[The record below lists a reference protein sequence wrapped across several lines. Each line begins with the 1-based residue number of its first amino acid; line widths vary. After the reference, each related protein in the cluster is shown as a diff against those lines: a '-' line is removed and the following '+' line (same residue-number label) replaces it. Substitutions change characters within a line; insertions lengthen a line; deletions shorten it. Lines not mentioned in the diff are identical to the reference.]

1 VQTYTYRYAP
11 NNMEPKRLNKY
22 ISDTGFCSRRDAD
35 ELIEQGRVTVNGK
48 IPADAGMKVTPKDKV
63 RIDDEILSV
72 KEERPV
78 YLIFNKPANMSA
90 TSDPSVRDNVVRAIN
105 FPATLE
111 PTGLLE
117 REAEG
122 IIFLSND
129 SDFVRNIKRSDN
141 KYEKEYVVTVDKQIT
156 ADFLQKISGGG
167 APLPGEERKNNAVSK
182 EAQTRF
188 RITLKPGTDHYLKRM
203 CESLGYKIMHLQRL
217 RFDTFTLGKLPA
229 GHWRVLTQ
237 QEVKSLTSLAYP
249 GKGASAKR
257 SGDSS
262 YNRPEPTE
270 RREGA
275 RAGAGKRSSADKASS
290 TSTRGGAD
298 WPAGAS
304 ARSGAGRTS
313 PTTSR
318 GGADRKSSSTS
329 RGGSDRAGG
338 YAQGEGA
345 YKRGTQK
352 SGTGSSAKT
361 TRGSS
366 GKGAPKSGPA
376 KSSAPKTSSKRNET
390 PKRGR

>member
-1 VQTYTYRYAP
+1 
-11 NNMEPKRLNKY
+11 MEPKRLNKY

-72 KEERPV
+72 REERPV

-90 TSDPSVRDNVVRAIN
+90 SSDPSVRDNVVRAIN

-129 SDFVRNIKRSDN
+129 SDFVRNVKRSDN

-156 ADFLQKISGGG
+156 ADFLKKISGGG
-167 APLPGEERKNNAVSK
+167 APLPGEEQKNNAVSK
-182 EAQTRF
+182 EGQTRF
-188 RITLKPGTDHYLKRM
+188 RIILKPGTDHYLKRM
-203 CESLGYKIMHLQRL
+203 CESLGYKIVHLQRL
-217 RFDTFTLGKLPA
+217 RFNTFTLGKLPA

-237 QEVKSLTSLAYP
+237 QEVESLTSLAYP
-249 GKGASAKR
+249 GKGVSSKR
-257 SGDSS
+257 SQDSA
-262 YNRPEPTE
+262 YARPERPE

-275 RAGAGKRSSADKASS
+275 GARSGASKRSSTEKASG
-290 TSTRGGAD
+290 TSTRNGAD
-298 WPAGAS
+298 RPAGAS
-304 ARSGAGRTS
+304 ARSGGGRSSSTA
-313 PTTSR
+313 SR
-318 GGADRKSSSTS
+318 GSADRKSSSAA
-329 RGGSDRAGG
+329 RGGSDRPGG

-352 SGTGSSAKT
+352 SSTGGSAKT
-361 TRGSS
+361 TRASS
-366 GKGAPKSGPA
+366 GKGALKSGPA
-376 KSSAPKTSSKRNET
+376 KSSSPKSSSKRNDT